1 MGRLATA
8 EEIAAMVV
16 YLSSEE
22 VREIEEFKK
31 IILKSFLYRSL
42 LLLLALNSKLTV
54 AGASKTDVIFANVH

>member
-31 IILKSFLYRSL
+31 II
-42 LLLLALNSKLTV
+42 
-54 AGASKTDVIFANVH
+54 

>member
-22 VREIEEFKK
+22 VREIKEFKK